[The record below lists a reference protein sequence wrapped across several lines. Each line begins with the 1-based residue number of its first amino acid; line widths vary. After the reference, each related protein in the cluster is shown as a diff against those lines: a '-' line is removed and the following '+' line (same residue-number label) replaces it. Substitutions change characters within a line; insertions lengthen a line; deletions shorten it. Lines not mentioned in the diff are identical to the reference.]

1 MSLLLQCRQ
10 LDNTAGTRS
19 LFTRVNL
26 SINTKHGIEASQSR
40 VHCKEFTGTLKIRRP
55 ESFRAASTVVCGGLL
70 NPGHDHHAGDQQ
82 YRDRQ
87 DRQFFTQ

>member
-40 VHCKEFTGTLKIRRP
+40 VYWDTHSQNLP
-55 ESFRAASTVVCGGLL
+55 
-70 NPGHDHHAGDQQ
+70 
-82 YRDRQ
+82 
-87 DRQFFTQ
+87 TQKF